1 MRCTLTE
8 HLLPL
13 AEPFVTAIG
22 TVTRRVVW
30 VVAIADDAGHIG
42 LGEAAPLPVFGGE
55 DPLTCGETLRTAL
68 PQLTADSILAW
79 LDRGRPDAA
88 IGRLEPLLAKAPCA
102 RSAIEGALIDLLSQR
117 LGQPV
122 AETLAGGPSL
132 DSVPVNVVLGGPKEA
147 VVLQAERHLAR
158 GFTCFKLKAGGDA
171 GADLF
176 RLRAL
181 REVLGPGPSIR
192 VDANGAWT
200 LERAR
205 DFLDAG
211 REHNLEYC
219 EQPLPVADLEGSAA
233 LRKGTGILIAI
244 DEGVRHPSDVA
255 RIAAAQAADLIVLKP
270 MFLGGWRATRQ
281 ATDLARSQG
290 LEVVISTAIDGSVGR
305 AHATHM
311 AAALGLGRRA
321 QGLATGGLL
330 AGDLTDAPLQP
341 ISGSIGILDRPGL
354 GIGRLLAA
362 ATA

>member
-13 AEPFVTAIG
+13 AEPFITAIG

-30 VVAIADDAGHIG
+30 VVAIADDHGHVG

-55 DPLTCGETLRTAL
+55 DPLTCGETLRSAL
-68 PQLTADSILAW
+68 TQLTEDAIQAW

-102 RSAIEGALIDLLSQR
+102 RSAIEGALIDLISQR

-147 VVLQAERHLAR
+147 VVLQAQRQLAL

-171 GADLF
+171 GSDLF

-181 REVLGPGPSIR
+181 REAIGPTPAIR

-211 REHNLEYC
+211 REHILEYC
-219 EQPLPVADLEGSAA
+219 EQPLAVEDLAGSAA

-244 DEGVRHPSDVA
+244 DEGVRQPSDVA
-255 RIAAAQAADLIVLKP
+255 RIAAAQAADVIVLKP
-270 MFLGGWRATRQ
+270 MFLGGWRPTKQ
-281 ATDLARSQG
+281 AAELARSQG
-290 LEVVISTAIDGSVGR
+290 LEVVISTAIDGAVGR
-305 AHATHM
+305 GHATHI

-321 QGLATGGLL
+321 QGLATGSLL
-330 AGDLTDAPLQP
+330 AGDLTETPLIP
-341 ISGSIGILDRPGL
+341 IAGAIRILDQPGL
-354 GIGRLLAA
+354 GVGRLLSAA
-362 ATA
+362 SA